1 MKRFTFSFVLSLI
14 IFGASN
20 SANAQNFEGIIE
32 FKKLSAKDTV
42 RYRYYVRDVNV
53 RIEELNKKGEIA
65 GVMIILP
72 KINSVRALSPER
84 KLYMEVPHN
93 TPPKMTG
100 KAEVIKTK
108 TSKEIAGVKCTQ
120 VRIKNVEEDTEIS
133 YWVANGGYPFFLPML
148 NTINR
153 KDKLSYY
160 FLSIPEN
167 ADMFPFEADERS
179 TKRDFRNMIKVEK
192 LERKKLDVKLFS
204 IPADYKK
211 YDK

>member
-1 MKRFTFSFVLSLI
+1 MNFIKYIVLLALLLGNNFS
-14 IFGASN
+14 
-20 SANAQNFEGIIE
+20 NAQDFEGVID
-32 FKKLSAKDTV
+32 FKKWNAKDTL
-42 RYRYYVRDVNV
+42 RYRYYVQDVNV
-53 RIEELNKKGEIA
+53 RIEELDKSGKIA

-93 TPPKMTG
+93 SAPKITG
-100 KAEVIKTK
+100 KPEVIKTK
-108 TSKEIAGVKCTQ
+108 ITKEIAGVKCTQ
-120 VRIKNVEEDTEIS
+120 VRVKSVEEDTEIS
-133 YWVANGGYPFFLPML
+133 YWVATGGYPFFLPMI

-160 FLSIPEN
+160 FLSLTDN

-179 TKRDFRNMIKVEK
+179 TKRDFRNMIKVERI
-192 LERKKLDVKLFS
+192 ERKKLDIKLFT